1 MPFPLIAALP
11 AIGSALGIGGSLYGQ
26 SLQNKSIQQQN
37 QASQNFS
44 REMYDRQKTDNLDFW
59 RMQNE
64 YNDPSKQME
73 RLQAAGLNPALLYGN
88 GTASTGTAGPISK
101 ADVQKPQFEP
111 NQYGAVQSVAST
123 ALASYYDT
131 QIKQAQI
138 DNLKTQNTVQT
149 QDAILKAAQTEE
161 TLSRK
166 NRSVFDLDFA
176 SELRQTSADALREGV
191 RLQSTQIENLAAQT
205 KQTLS
210 QTELNIAKNA
220 SDLKEAVERI
230 ATMRLGRTHTRSQMD
245 EIKARINNMAEDTRL
260 KKLTYELQSKGLN
273 WNDPYYVRTL
283 QSEVDSLSK
292 RVSETISS
300 FKSGSDRI
308 KGSAK
313 KFFSIFEPNQRSRKN
328 LYQR

>member
-1 MPFPLIAALP
+1 MPWPLIAAG
-11 AIGSALGIGGSLYGQ
+11 ASIGSSIYGQ
-26 SLQNKSIQQQN
+26 IAQNKSIKEQN

-44 REMYDRQKTDNLDFW
+44 REMYDRQKGDNLEFW

-64 YNDPSKQME
+64 YNDPAKQME
-73 RLQAAGLNPALLYGN
+73 RLQSAGLNPALMYGN
-88 GTASTGTAGPISK
+88 GTASTGTASPISK

-111 NQYGAVQSVAST
+111 NQYNHLQGAAGN
-123 ALASYYDT
+123 ALNMYYDT
-131 QIKQAQI
+131 QVKQAQI

-191 RLQSTQIENLAAQT
+191 RLQGATIENLQANT

-210 QTELNIAKNA
+210 QTELNVAKNA

-230 ATMRLGRTHTRSQMD
+230 ATMRLGRKHTASQMQ
-245 EIKARINNMAEDTRL
+245 EIKSRIANMAEDTRI
-260 KKLTYELQSKGLN
+260 KKLSYELNSKGLT

-283 QSEVDSLSK
+283 QTEVDTLANKVSK
-292 RVSETISS
+292 SISGFDKFS
-300 FKSGSDRI
+300 SKVKESG
-308 KGSAK
+308 K
-313 KFFSIFEPNQRSRKN
+313 KFFSIFEPNPRSRKN
-328 LYQR
+328 LYKR